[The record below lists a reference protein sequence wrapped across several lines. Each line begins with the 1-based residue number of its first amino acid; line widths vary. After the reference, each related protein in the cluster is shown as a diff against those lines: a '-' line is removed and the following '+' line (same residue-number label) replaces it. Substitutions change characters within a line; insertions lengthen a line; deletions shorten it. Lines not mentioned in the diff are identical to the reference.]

1 MDTKKPTVL
10 VVDDMPDNL
19 ILIGGL
25 LQDNYKVRIAI
36 DGKNALKI
44 ASAEPPPDLILLDVM
59 MPKMD
64 GFEVCRHLQNDLK
77 TRGIP
82 VIFLTALEETQD
94 EQRGLDLGAV
104 DFIAKS
110 SSTPIVLARIRTHI
124 RLKQQATLLES
135 LAMIDGL
142 THIPNRRRF
151 DEVLDVEW
159 RRSCRDSSMLTLL
172 MVEIDSF
179 KDYNDHYGRG
189 LGDTCLTQVA
199 AAMSARFKQ
208 PGDLVARYSSDVF
221 AAVLPNTDCEGARQL
236 ADQLRFA
243 MDSLYIP
250 HTCSDNADHMTVS
263 IGFTSALATKG
274 QTVSSL
280 RHSAKRWLYEAKS
293 KGRNRVEG
301 GILAA
306 EGESS

>member
-1 MDTKKPTVL
+1 MDANKPTVL

-19 ILIGGL
+19 ILISGL
-25 LQDNYKVRIAI
+25 LKDNYNVRIATN
-36 DGKNALKI
+36 GKKALNI
-44 ASAEPPPDLILLDVM
+44 AAAELPPDLILLDIM

-64 GFEVCRHLQNDLK
+64 GYEVCRHLQNDLK
-77 TRGIP
+77 TRNIP

-94 EQRGLDLGAV
+94 EQMGLDLGAV

-110 SSTPIVLARIRTHI
+110 SSTPIILARIRTHI

-151 DEVLDVEW
+151 DEVLEVEW

-179 KDYNDHYGRG
+179 KDYNDHYGHG

-199 AAMSARFKQ
+199 TAMSGRFRR
-208 PGDLVARYSSDVF
+208 PGDLVARYSNEVF
-221 AAVLPNTDCEGARQL
+221 AAVLPTTDCEGARQL

-243 MDSLYIP
+243 MESLYIP
-250 HTCSDNADHMTVS
+250 HACSDNADHMTVS
-263 IGFTSALATKG
+263 IGFASALGTKG
-274 QTVSSL
+274 LTVNGL
-280 RHSAKRWLYEAKS
+280 RHSANRSLCEAKS
-293 KGRNRVEG
+293 NGRNQVEG
-301 GILAA
+301 GVLMV
-306 EGESS
+306 EGEST